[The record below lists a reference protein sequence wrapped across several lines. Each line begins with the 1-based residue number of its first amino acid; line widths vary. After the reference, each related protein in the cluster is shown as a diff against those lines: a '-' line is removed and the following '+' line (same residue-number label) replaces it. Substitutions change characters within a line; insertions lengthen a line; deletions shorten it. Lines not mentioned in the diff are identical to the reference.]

1 MVTFKLCVSA
11 CACAWAQH
19 PQPVQLIITLLLFAC
34 LYIFYLIF
42 FFILLR
48 NLFPAPWV
56 VSHYGVKKNLCG
68 ICVDSTKVLTFLL
81 RPLFLLSLPLLL
93 LVFFYRCFSR
103 VRSMV
108 CGHCWWFMNNHWPST
123 AFHRR
128 NHSSTS
134 SITSCLSVN

>member
-68 ICVDSTKVLTFLL
+68 ICVDSTKMLTFLL

-93 LVFFYRCFSR
+93 LVFFFTAASVECAVWY
-103 VRSMV
+103 VDIAGGLWIII
-108 CGHCWWFMNNHWPST
+108 GHQRHFIV
-123 AFHRR
+123 A
-128 NHSSTS
+128 
-134 SITSCLSVN
+134 ITLRQAASLRA